1 MKKLL
6 LVIAAVFSINANAAI
21 ITVTTDKSQY
31 ELNEIITATVTV
43 SDLIDGVG
51 VQTLLSGFD
60 LSLTSLLDNS
70 EYVANSV
77 TFGANIVDVSDALAF
92 ESVLGLGSFVGV
104 VQIASFFTDTFA
116 LQAGLNAFEL
126 FSVEFEALAVGSDT
140 LVIGPN
146 ASPDLLSDFFGDGV
160 TAVTVDAD
168 YTVVA
173 ATVSEPATF
182 GAVLLILTLLM
193 AFRREQR

>member
-6 LVIAAVFSINANAAI
+6 LVIAAVFSINANAAV

-51 VQTLLSGFD
+51 AQTLLSGFD
-60 LSLTSLLDNS
+60 LSLTSLFDNS
-70 EYVANSV
+70 EYVVNSV
-77 TFGANIVDVSDALAF
+77 TFGTNIVDVTDALAF

-104 VQIASFFTDTFA
+104 VQLASFITDTFA
-116 LQAGLNAFEL
+116 LQAGLNSFEL
-126 FSVEFEALAVGSDT
+126 FSVEFEALTLGADT

-146 ASPDLLSDFFGDGV
+146 SSPDLLSDFFGDGV
-160 TAVTVDAD
+160 AALTVDAD

-173 ATVSEPATF
+173 ATVPEPATF
-182 GAVLLILTLLM
+182 GAVLLILTFLL
-193 AFRREQR
+193 AVRRHQG

>member
-6 LVIAAVFSINANAAI
+6 LVIAAVFSINANAAV

-51 VQTLLSGFD
+51 AQTLLSGFD
-60 LSLTSLLDNS
+60 LSLTSLFDNS
-70 EYVANSV
+70 EYVVNSV
-77 TFGANIVDVSDALAF
+77 TFGTNIVDVTDALAF
-92 ESVLGLGSFVGV
+92 ENVLGLGSFVGV
-104 VQIASFFTDTFA
+104 VQLASFITDTFA
-116 LQAGLNAFEL
+116 LQAGLNSFEL
-126 FSVEFEALAVGSDT
+126 FSVEFEALTLGADT

-146 ASPDLLSDFFGDGV
+146 SSPDLLSDFFGDGV
-160 TAVTVDAD
+160 AALTVDAD

-173 ATVSEPATF
+173 ATVPEPATF
-182 GAVLLILTLLM
+182 GAVLLILTFLL
-193 AFRREQR
+193 AVRRHQG

>member
-6 LVIAAVFSINANAAI
+6 LVIAAVFSINANAAV

-51 VQTLLSGFD
+51 AQTLLSGFD
-60 LSLTSLLDNS
+60 LSLTSLFDNS
-70 EYVANSV
+70 EYVVNSV
-77 TFGANIVDVSDALAF
+77 TFGTNIVDVTDALAF
-92 ESVLGLGSFVGV
+92 ENVLGLGSFVGV
-104 VQIASFFTDTFA
+104 VQLASFITDTFA
-116 LQAGLNAFEL
+116 LQAGLNSFEL
-126 FSVEFEALAVGSDT
+126 FSVEFEALTLGTDT

-146 ASPDLLSDFFGDGV
+146 SSPDLLSDFFGDGV
-160 TAVTVDAD
+160 AALTVDAD

-173 ATVSEPATF
+173 ATVPEPATF
-182 GAVLLILTLLM
+182 GAVLLILTFLL
-193 AFRREQR
+193 AVRRHQG

>member
-6 LVIAAVFSINANAAI
+6 LVIAAVFSINANAAV

-51 VQTLLSGFD
+51 AQTLLSGFD
-60 LSLTSLLDNS
+60 LSLTSLFDNS
-70 EYVANSV
+70 EYVVNSV
-77 TFGANIVDVSDALAF
+77 TFGTNIVDVTDVLAF
-92 ESVLGLGSFVGV
+92 ENVLGLGSFVGV
-104 VQIASFFTDTFA
+104 VQLASFITDTFA
-116 LQAGLNAFEL
+116 LQAGLNSFEL
-126 FSVEFEALAVGSDT
+126 FSVEFEALTLGADT

-146 ASPDLLSDFFGDGV
+146 SSPDLLSDFFGDGV
-160 TAVTVDAD
+160 AALTVDAD

-173 ATVSEPATF
+173 ATVPEPATF
-182 GAVLLILTLLM
+182 GAVLLILTFLL
-193 AFRREQR
+193 AVRRHQG

>member
-6 LVIAAVFSINANAAI
+6 LVIAAVFSINANAAV

-51 VQTLLSGFD
+51 AQTLLSGFD
-60 LSLTSLLDNS
+60 LSLTSLFDNS
-70 EYVANSV
+70 EYVVNSV
-77 TFGANIVDVSDALAF
+77 TFGTNIVDVTDVLAF
-92 ESVLGLGSFVGV
+92 ENVLGLGSFVGV
-104 VQIASFFTDTFA
+104 VQLASFITDTFA
-116 LQAGLNAFEL
+116 LQAGLNSFEL
-126 FSVEFEALAVGSDT
+126 FSVEFEALTLGADT

-146 ASPDLLSDFFGDGV
+146 SSPDILSDFFGDGV
-160 TAVTVDAD
+160 AALTVDAD

-173 ATVSEPATF
+173 ATVPEPATF
-182 GAVLLILTLLM
+182 GAVLLILTFLL
-193 AFRREQR
+193 AVRRHQG